1 MNEYII
7 TTIISSITG
16 IGGFIWG
23 IRKDKVD
30 LVSTSFK
37 NILLQIQVYEQII
50 DGLRS
55 EIKLLTEK
63 IDEQQKSIRHLESRI
78 EDCVSHKTNMQTGVF
93 LHIRLSLSILLFFLL
108 TNNPLFLQRVFYYI
122 YEYGKRF

>member
-55 EIKLLTEK
+55 EIKILTEK
-63 IDEQQKSIRHLESRI
+63 IDEQQKVIRHLESRI
-78 EDCVSHKTNMQTGVF
+78 EDCVGPKTN
-93 LHIRLSLSILLFFLL
+93 I
-108 TNNPLFLQRVFYYI
+108 
-122 YEYGKRF
+122 